1 MARLPS
7 ELKKKYRSRLRRKR
21 LIRSRVIGTMERP
34 RLSVKVSIRHI
45 YVQVIDDMN
54 GRTIC
59 AVSTVTKDTKN
70 TQKNVKSAYKI
81 GEDTALLAKKEN
93 IKKVVFDRNGRL
105 YHGRVKAV
113 ADGARKAGLQF

>member
-1 MARLPS
+1 M
-7 ELKKKYRSRLRRKR
+7 
-21 LIRSRVIGTMERP
+21 
-34 RLSVKVSIRHI
+34 KVSTRHI

-81 GEDTALLAKKEN
+81 GEDTALLAKKKN